1 MSRNACIW
9 CGTEVEDDRQ
19 YESAICVECYAD
31 AAHAAL
37 TEERIEEMRDNG
49 DIWFLRVHRGRSD

>member
-31 AAHAAL
+31 SAHAAL

-49 DIWFLRVHRGRSD
+49 DI

>member
-19 YESAICVECYAD
+19 YELAICGECYAD
-31 AAHAAL
+31 AAHASQA
-37 TEERIEEMRDNG
+37 EVRIEEMRDNG
-49 DIWFLRVHRGRSD
+49 DI